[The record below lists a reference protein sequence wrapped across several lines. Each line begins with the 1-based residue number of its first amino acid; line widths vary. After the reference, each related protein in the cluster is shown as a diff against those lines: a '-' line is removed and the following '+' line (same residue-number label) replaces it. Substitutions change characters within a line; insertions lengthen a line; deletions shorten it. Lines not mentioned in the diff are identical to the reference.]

1 MADREGFGQEL
12 SGHIGRAQGSHDWPG
27 REFGIRKPYPNEVA
41 LSWDEVH
48 HALKG
53 LTQMNEWKPI
63 ETAPYDELL
72 DLWRDG
78 ERLVNARKVKLS
90 DGNVFFEQVV
100 PFGYSCIRDAT
111 HWRLVPDGPEC
122 SNPGRNMADQ
132 WSDIRQM
139 EIAT

>member
-1 MADREGFGQEL
+1 
-12 SGHIGRAQGSHDWPG
+12 
-27 REFGIRKPYPNEVA
+27 
-41 LSWDEVH
+41 
-48 HALKG
+48 
-53 LTQMNEWKPI
+53 MNEWKPI

-122 SNPGRNMADQ
+122 SNPGRKE
-132 WSDIRQM
+132 RGVK
-139 EIAT
+139 